1 MKHTNHIKSSG
12 WALVIGSTMSIVL
25 AYAQA
30 LARQNK
36 SLVLVARNES
46 KLVEVARDLAQRYKV
61 STKIIAADLSTQAG
75 LDKVISET
83 KGVLIDL
90 LINNAGREE
99 SGNFVDNNIDEM
111 LNSIELNC
119 SAPLVL
125 SHHFSRL
132 MGENGGGSI
141 LFLSSIVAFQG
152 VPLIANYAATK
163 SYLLVLA
170 EGLAPELKQK
180 GIHISVAAPGFTRSN
195 LSPQINF
202 KSTPFNPLDA
212 DFVAQ
217 YTLDRM
223 GRQLLIVPGFI
234 NKFLFYAGK
243 CIQPRGLNSFAFGQ
257 VFKMVLK
264 DKMTGHKTAGVRS

>member
-1 MKHTNHIKSSG
+1 MKHLNHIKSSG
-12 WALVIGSTMSIVL
+12 WALVTGSTMGIGFS
-25 AYAQA
+25 YAES

-36 SLVLVARNES
+36 SLVLVARNEA
-46 KLVEVARDLAQRYKV
+46 KLTEVAQDLAQRYDI
-61 STKIIAADLSTQAG
+61 STKIIATDLSTQAG

-83 KGVLIDL
+83 RGIFVDL
-90 LINNAGREE
+90 LINNAGKEE
-99 SGNFVDNNIDEM
+99 SGNFADNHVDEM
-111 LNSIELNC
+111 LNSIALNC

-125 SHHFSRL
+125 SHHFSAL

-202 KSTPFNPLDA
+202 NGTPFKPLDA

-217 YTLDRM
+217 YTLDRL

-234 NKFLFYAGK
+234 NKFLFFAGK
-243 CIQPRGLNSFAFGQ
+243 YIQPRRMSSFAFGQ

-264 DKMTGHKTAGVRS
+264 DKMATQKMAGVKT